1 MTGTGTRIREAAE
14 RAPAKTPYGLLW
26 TTGIAAVVLSI
37 AAFVLWGTNG
47 ASTLFDMIVALCT

>member
-1 MTGTGTRIREAAE
+1 MSSGSTRVPGTAE
-14 RAPAKTPYGLLW
+14 RPAANTPYWLLW
-26 TTGIAAVVLSI
+26 TTGIVAVVLSI

>member
-1 MTGTGTRIREAAE
+1 MSSGSTRMPEAGE
-14 RAPAKTPYGLLW
+14 QTPAKTPYGLLW

-47 ASTLFDMIVALCT
+47 AATLFDMIVALCT

>member
-1 MTGTGTRIREAAE
+1 MTGTGTRIREAGE
-14 RAPAKTPYGLLW
+14 QSPAKTPYGLLW